1 MEIKVRELDV
11 VEQKSIQ
18 EVEQNLL
25 DKHDSELIN
34 DEPTDTDDDNAI
46 DSNTVDDNVVEDKK
60 LNLDQSNDGYE
71 IKEEDVLSFIKNR
84 YGKEINSI
92 EELTREREEAEELP
106 GDVSAYFKYKKETG
120 RGIEDFVKL
129 NRDLDEVSPDKL
141 LKEYLTITE
150 KGLDEEDIES
160 MMDEYIYDE
169 EFDDDSAIKKARLAK
184 KKMVAK
190 AKDYFESEKEK
201 YKVPIESMG
210 SSVSDDDKEKIEEY
224 NRYVKDS
231 MSLGEEIQRKQQ
243 LFKEKT
249 REVFG
254 SEFKGFEFTLD
265 DNKLVFAPGDADE
278 MNKINSDPTNFT
290 KKFLGEDGLLV
301 DPVGYHKALSV
312 AMNPQKFA
320 EFFYKQG
327 KSAAVD
333 DVMRKTKNVN
343 MSEQNVPQNIIKG
356 GTTIREIGQDS
367 GRGLRIKSKNKN

>member
-1 MEIKVRELDV
+1 MEIKVRELDG
-11 VEQKSIQ
+11 VEQKSMQ
-18 EVEQNLL
+18 EVEQVLL
-25 DKHDSELIN
+25 DKHDSEFNDNGSDSVGEDNVDADEKISL
-34 DEPTDTDDDNAI
+34 DEP
-46 DSNTVDDNVVEDKK
+46 
-60 LNLDQSNDGYE
+60 NDGYE

-129 NRDLDEVSPDKL
+129 NRDLDEVSPDSL

-150 KGLDEEDIES
+150 KGLDQDDIES
-160 MMDEYIYDE
+160 MMDEYDYDE
-169 EFDDDSAIKKARLAK
+169 DLDDDSTINKARLAK

-201 YKVPIESMG
+201 YKAPVESMG
-210 SSVSDDDKEKIEEY
+210 ASVSNEDKQKIEEY
-224 NRYVKDS
+224 NQYVKES
-231 MSLGEEIQRKQQ
+231 MSLGEQMQRKEQW
-243 LFKEKT
+243 FKEKT
-249 REVFG
+249 SEVFG

-265 DNKLVFAPGDADE
+265 DNKLVFTPGDAAE
-278 MNKINSDPTNFT
+278 MNKIHSDPSNFT

-312 AMNPQKFA
+312 AMNPEKFA

-333 DVMRKTKNVN
+333 DVMRKTKNIN
-343 MSEQNVPQNIIKG
+343 MSEQNVPQNIAKG

-367 GRGLRIKSKNKN
+367 GRGLKIRSKK